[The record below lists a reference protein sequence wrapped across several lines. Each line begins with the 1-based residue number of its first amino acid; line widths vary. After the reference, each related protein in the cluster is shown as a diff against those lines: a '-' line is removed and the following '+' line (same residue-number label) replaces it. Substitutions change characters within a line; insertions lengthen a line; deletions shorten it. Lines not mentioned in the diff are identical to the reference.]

1 MSNRDQNPDSAAA
14 HGRRRTAAGIAAALA
29 LLLDRLVSF
38 ALSGVIM
45 LVLMFTVLSITD
57 LSEFNARGMESVKNR
72 DLKQLMKINPDTA
85 AWLILDGTHID
96 YPVVQGK
103 DNFEYL
109 DLDFY
114 RNFYAGG
121 SLFLDH
127 ENSKDFSDRYNV
139 IHGHHMSEGAMFGD
153 LDKFL
158 DRDFLDEN
166 HSGTLMTPSESY
178 SLEIAASGTADAYDT
193 AIYNVKGK
201 LKDHIKAVLGKAA
214 CIRDKNALKSMMG
227 SGRSSR
233 VDDKDEAAGM
243 LVLSTCTGA
252 MDDSRTIVVCIMY
265 PDIERNTA
273 NGRDD
278 V

>member
-45 LVLMFTVLSITD
+45 LILMFTVLSITD

-166 HSGTLMTPSESY
+166 HSGTLMTPSGNY

-193 AIYNVKGK
+193 AIYNVKCK
-201 LKDHIKAVLGKAA
+201 LKDHIKAVLGEASFF
-214 CIRDKNALKSMMG
+214 RNKNAIKSLLEDG
-227 SGRSSR
+227 RNCGVNSGG
-233 VDDKDEAAGM
+233 DAAGI

-252 MDDSRTIVVCIMY
+252 MDDSRTIVVCVMY
-265 PDIERNTA
+265 PDVERNTA
-273 NGRDD
+273 DGKDD
-278 V
+278 E